1 MENMENTEKTSIK
14 EILEAI
20 VQFLGEQN
28 KALKTTLLANIG
40 TAKTEAV
47 DAAGLAADAKISTAK
62 TEIQTAYEAAVA
74 ALKTELIGGA
84 SEELDTF
91 KELADELMR
100 LKEGGS
106 STPDALLQ
114 KITEIKN
121 TVDAIRAEL
130 DAVNL
135 EELKQKFEAA
145 FNG

>member
-1 MENMENTEKTSIK
+1 METANIKKT
-14 EILEAI
+14 LEDFA
-20 VQFLGEQN
+20 QFLGEQE
-28 KALKTTLLANIG
+28 KALKTALLANIG

-62 TEIQTAYEAAVA
+62 SQIQTGYETAIA
-74 ALKTELIGGA
+74 ALKTELLGGA

>member
-1 MENMENTEKTSIK
+1 MSDNLKNLLNGFAQFAGEKDKELKASLTLSI
-14 EILEAI
+14 E
-20 VQFLGEQN
+20 
-28 KALKTTLLANIG
+28 
-40 TAKTEAV
+40 TAKNGAV
-47 DAAGLAADAKISTAK
+47 ESANTAADAKIATAK
-62 TEIQTAYEAAVA
+62 TEVKSELQTAYRAEIA
-74 ALKTELIGGA
+74 ALKTELLGGA
-84 SEELDTF
+84 SESLDTF

-130 DAVNL
+130 DAVSL

>member
-1 MENMENTEKTSIK
+1 METANIKKT
-14 EILEAI
+14 LEDFA
-20 VQFLGEQN
+20 QFLGEQE
-28 KALKTTLLANIG
+28 KALKTALLANIG

-62 TEIQTAYEAAVA
+62 SQIQTGYETAIA
-74 ALKTELIGGA
+74 ALKTELLGGA
-84 SEELDTF
+84 SESLDTF
-91 KELADELMR
+91 KELADELAR

-106 STPDALLQ
+106 STPDALLA

-121 TVDAIRAEL
+121 TADGIRAEL
-130 DAVNL
+130 DAVSL

>member
-1 MENMENTEKTSIK
+1 METANIKKT
-14 EILEAI
+14 LEDFA
-20 VQFLGEQN
+20 QFLGEQE
-28 KALKTTLLANIG
+28 KALKTALTASIG

-62 TEIQTAYEAAVA
+62 SQIQTGYEAAIA
-74 ALKTELIGGA
+74 ALKTELLGGA

-114 KITEIKN
+114 KITEAKQTADGIK
-121 TVDAIRAEL
+121 TDIESIT
-130 DAVNL
+130 L
-135 EELKQKFEAA
+135 EGLKNSYTAA
-145 FNG
+145 LA

>member
-1 MENMENTEKTSIK
+1 MENTSIK
-14 EILEAI
+14 KILEDI
-20 VQFLGEQN
+20 VQFLGEQD
-28 KALKTTLLANIG
+28 KALKTSLLASIG

-47 DAAGLAADAKISTAK
+47 DAAGLAADTKISTAK
-62 TEIQTAYEAAVA
+62 SQIQIGYEAAIA
-74 ALKTELIGGA
+74 ALKTELLGGA

-91 KELADELMR
+91 KELADELAR

-106 STPDALLQ
+106 SVPDALLQ

-121 TVDAIRAEL
+121 TVDAMRAEL
-130 DAVNL
+130 GAVSL